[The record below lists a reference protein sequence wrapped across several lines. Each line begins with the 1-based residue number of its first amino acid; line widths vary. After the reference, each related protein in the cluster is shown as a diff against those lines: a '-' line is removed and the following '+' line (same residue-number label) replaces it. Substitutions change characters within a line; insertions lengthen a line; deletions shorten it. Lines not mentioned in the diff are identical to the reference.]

1 MKQLIEIQN
10 ELKAPKNQFNKF
22 GNYYHRVAE
31 DILEALKPIC
41 AKHGCLLTN
50 NDEVMELAGVL
61 FIQSTCTITH
71 KDWPAPI
78 SAKGNAGIELNR
90 KGMDLSQSFGAS
102 SSYALKRALGNL
114 FLLDDA
120 KDADTTNTHGKD
132 AQPAAKSKQDLIHGT
147 PAYNQCVLKLKSG
160 EITMDD
166 VYEKVNVS
174 AAVLKQIQN
183 DIKNV

>member
-10 ELKAPKNQFNKF
+10 ELKAPKNHFNKF
-22 GNYYHRVAE
+22 GNYNHRVAE

-50 NDEVMELAGVL
+50 NDEVNELSGVL
-61 FIQSTCTITH
+61 FIESTCTIIH

-114 FLLDDA
+114 FLLDDS
-120 KDADTTNTHGKD
+120 KDADSTNTHGKD
-132 AQPAAKSKQDLIHGT
+132 VPAEIKQKKDLIHGT

-160 EITMDD
+160 EITIDD

-174 AAVLKQIQN
+174 AAVLKQIQS

>member
-10 ELKAPKNQFNKF
+10 ELKAPKNHFNKF
-22 GNYYHRVAE
+22 GNYNHRVAE

-50 NDEVMELAGVL
+50 DDEVKELNGVL
-61 FIQSTCTITH
+61 FIQSTCTIKH
-71 KDWPAPI
+71 KDWDQSI

-114 FLLDDA
+114 FLLDDS
-120 KDADTTNTHGKD
+120 KDADSTNTHGKEEKEV
-132 AQPAAKSKQDLIHGT
+132 KSKKDLIHGT
-147 PAYNQCVLKLKSG
+147 PAYNQCILKLKSG
-160 EITMDD
+160 EITMED
-166 VYEKVNVS
+166 VYEKVNIS
-174 AAVLKQIQN
+174 NAVLIQIQN
-183 DIKNV
+183 DLKNV

>member
-10 ELKAPKNQFNKF
+10 ELKAPKNHFNKF
-22 GNYYHRVAE
+22 GNYNHRVAE

-41 AKHGCLLTN
+41 LKHGCLLTN
-50 NDEVMELAGVL
+50 DDEVKELNGVL
-61 FIQSTCTITH
+61 FIQATCTIKH
-71 KDWPAPI
+71 KDWEHPI

-120 KDADTTNTHGKD
+120 KDADTTNTHSKEE
-132 AQPAAKSKQDLIHGT
+132 AAAPKQKKDLIHGT
-147 PAYNQCVLKLKSG
+147 PAYNQCILKLKSG
-160 EITMDD
+160 EITIDD

-183 DIKNV
+183 DINV

>member
-1 MKQLIEIQN
+1 MKELIQIQN
-10 ELKAPKNQFNKF
+10 ELKAPKNHFNKF
-22 GNYYHRVAE
+22 GNYNHRVAE

-50 NDEVMELAGVL
+50 NDEVKELNGVL
-61 FIQSTCTITH
+61 FIQSTCTIKH
-71 KDWPAPI
+71 KDWDQAI
-78 SAKGNAGIELNR
+78 SAQGNAGIELNR

-120 KDADTTNTHGKD
+120 KDADTTNKHGKD
-132 AQPAAKSKQDLIHGT
+132 EPESPKKKLDLIHGT

-160 EITMDD
+160 DITMED

-174 AAVLKQIQN
+174 SAVLKQIQI
-183 DIKNV
+183 DLKNV